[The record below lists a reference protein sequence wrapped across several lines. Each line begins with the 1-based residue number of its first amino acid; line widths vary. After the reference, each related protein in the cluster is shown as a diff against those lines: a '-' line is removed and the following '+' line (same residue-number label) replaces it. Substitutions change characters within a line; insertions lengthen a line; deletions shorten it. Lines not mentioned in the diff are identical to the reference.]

1 MAPKTLPS
9 SQKKSSARNYAKN
22 PLSRAKKNAAQRQR
36 NKLKVNK
43 KYRAELNGARRKD
56 GNYGKGGKDYSH
68 TKKGTLVRE
77 DPSKNR
83 ARHGKKCHQYFQ
95 LLNTTLTT
103 Y

>member
-1 MAPKTLPS
+1 MAPKKLPV
-9 SQKKSSARNYAKN
+9 SQLKNSAKNYRKN
-22 PLSRAKKNAAQRQR
+22 PLSREHKNSEQRKR

-43 KYRAELNGARRKD
+43 QYRAELNGARRRD

-83 ARHGKKCHQYFQ
+83 ARHGKK
-95 LLNTTLTT
+95 
-103 Y
+103 